1 MLTLL
6 ILIPLLGSLII
17 LPMSDTL
24 ESHSQMKKI
33 ALTTS
38 LINFFISLFICY
50 HFDSS
55 TSQYQFVSEFNQLNF
70 CHLNF
75 GIDGISLY
83 FVLLTTFVTPIA
95 LLSNYTNI
103 TKSLKFFL
111 ISFLVLETLQICAF
125 ISLDLL
131 LFYIFF
137 ESVLPILF
145 IVIVIFGHGND
156 RFRSAFLFFLYTLA
170 GSLPMLLC
178 ILLIYSYIGSTDFQL
193 ISLYEISLDSQ
204 KILWLGFFLAFAVKT
219 PLYPFIIWLPKAHSD
234 SPLAGSILLA
244 ATILKL
250 ATYGYLRV
258 LINFLPDAT
267 NYFSPLIQTVAI
279 ISLIYASFSTII
291 QQDTKRLI
299 AYSSVAHMAVVVL
312 GLFSNNL
319 QGIEGAILLAIGHG
333 FTSPALFI
341 CVGGIIY
348 DRTGTRIINYIR
360 GLATYMPVFT
370 ILFFIFTLCNTGVPL
385 SINWIGEQLSLMG
398 IWQQNPIIACLGAS
412 GILLS
417 ACYSLF
423 LYNRISYGNLSPY
436 LPPLKDLNRREYYLL
451 ISLLIPTLV
460 FGILPNVLLTPLHM
474 SVTSLLYVVPII
486 TPFQL
491 TDIGSPALP
500 LQKQETVNNTSIVAS
515 SPLASSSCFTKLNL
529 DKKLT
534 DEQFFE
540 WLIGFIDA
548 EGNFDIRKISN
559 RPYAFEFRFR
569 IGLHSYDT
577 EVLVKIQN
585 NLGMGS
591 ITHITI
597 KNDKAR
603 SLRLEK
609 KSTFIISKQEDV
621 NKLIAILDKYGPLNT
636 TKYLDFLSWKK
647 AFLLY
652 ISSKEKS
659 IIEKEIIKSEI
670 LTLKNNNNRGRT
682 DFAMATINNIVIKPY
697 WLLGFIE
704 GEGCF
709 SIQKHAKY
717 LTIMSSFILTQTLEQ
732 KPVMVAIQTFLNNL
746 EPLNSLDTKVKLI
759 VQEKNIYIQKAKS
772 TIRVYVTNYSF
783 ITNYLIPFLDS
794 LVFSSIKELDYLD
807 WKSVIKIKALKKHL
821 TEEGSEVIKLTI
833 SRMNQNRKST
843 AFNNSSNEL
852 NFNLFNNNL
861 D

>member
-1 MLTLL
+1 MNKMLTLL

-38 LINFFISLFICY
+38 LINFFISLFIWY

-125 ISLDLL
+125 VSLDLL

-370 ILFFIFTLCNTGVPL
+370 ILFFIFTLCNTGIPL
-385 SINWIGEQLSLMG
+385 SINFLGEQLSLLG
-398 IWQQNPIIACLGAS
+398 IWQQNPIIAVLGAS

-417 ACYSLF
+417 ACYSIF
-423 LYNRISYGNLSPY
+423 LYNRISYGNISPY
-436 LPPLKDLNRREYYLL
+436 LPPLKDINRREYFLL
-451 ISLLIPTLV
+451 ISLLIPIV
-460 FGILPNVLLTPLHM
+460 IFGILPNILLDSLHM
-474 SVTSLLYVVPII
+474 SVTSLIYNIP
-486 TPFQL
+486 
-491 TDIGSPALP
+491 
-500 LQKQETVNNTSIVAS
+500 N
-515 SPLASSSCFTKLNL
+515 
-529 DKKLT
+529 
-534 DEQFFE
+534 
-540 WLIGFIDA
+540 
-548 EGNFDIRKISN
+548 
-559 RPYAFEFRFR
+559 
-569 IGLHSYDT
+569 
-577 EVLVKIQN
+577 
-585 NLGMGS
+585 
-591 ITHITI
+591 HI
-597 KNDKAR
+597 
-603 SLRLEK
+603 
-609 KSTFIISKQEDV
+609 
-621 NKLIAILDKYGPLNT
+621 Y
-636 TKYLDFLSWKK
+636 
-647 AFLLY
+647 
-652 ISSKEKS
+652 
-659 IIEKEIIKSEI
+659 
-670 LTLKNNNNRGRT
+670 
-682 DFAMATINNIVIKPY
+682 
-697 WLLGFIE
+697 
-704 GEGCF
+704 
-709 SIQKHAKY
+709 
-717 LTIMSSFILTQTLEQ
+717 
-732 KPVMVAIQTFLNNL
+732 
-746 EPLNSLDTKVKLI
+746 
-759 VQEKNIYIQKAKS
+759 
-772 TIRVYVTNYSF
+772 
-783 ITNYLIPFLDS
+783 
-794 LVFSSIKELDYLD
+794 
-807 WKSVIKIKALKKHL
+807 
-821 TEEGSEVIKLTI
+821 
-833 SRMNQNRKST
+833 
-843 AFNNSSNEL
+843 
-852 NFNLFNNNL
+852 
-861 D
+861 

>member
-6 ILIPLLGSLII
+6 ILIPLLGSLLI

-24 ESHSQMKKI
+24 ESQSQMKKI

-38 LINFFISLFICY
+38 LINFFISLFIWY
-50 HFDSS
+50 QFDAS

-125 ISLDLL
+125 VSLDLL

-267 NYFSPLIQTVAI
+267 NYFSPLIQSVAI

-370 ILFFIFTLCNTGVPL
+370 ILFFIFTLCNTGIPL
-385 SINWIGEQLSLMG
+385 SINFLGEQLSLLG
-398 IWQQNPIIACLGAS
+398 IWQQNPLITVLGAS

-417 ACYSLF
+417 ACYSIF
-423 LYNRISYGNLSPY
+423 LYNRISYGNISPY
-436 LPPLKDLNRREYYLL
+436 LPPLKDLNRREYFLL
-451 ISLLIPTLV
+451 ISLLLPIV
-460 FGILPNVLLTPLHM
+460 IFGILPNILLDSLHM
-474 SVTSLLYVVPII
+474 SVTSLIYNIPN
-486 TPFQL
+486 
-491 TDIGSPALP
+491 P
-500 LQKQETVNNTSIVAS
+500 L
-515 SPLASSSCFTKLNL
+515 
-529 DKKLT
+529 
-534 DEQFFE
+534 
-540 WLIGFIDA
+540 
-548 EGNFDIRKISN
+548 
-559 RPYAFEFRFR
+559 
-569 IGLHSYDT
+569 
-577 EVLVKIQN
+577 
-585 NLGMGS
+585 
-591 ITHITI
+591 
-597 KNDKAR
+597 
-603 SLRLEK
+603 
-609 KSTFIISKQEDV
+609 
-621 NKLIAILDKYGPLNT
+621 
-636 TKYLDFLSWKK
+636 
-647 AFLLY
+647 
-652 ISSKEKS
+652 
-659 IIEKEIIKSEI
+659 
-670 LTLKNNNNRGRT
+670 
-682 DFAMATINNIVIKPY
+682 
-697 WLLGFIE
+697 
-704 GEGCF
+704 
-709 SIQKHAKY
+709 
-717 LTIMSSFILTQTLEQ
+717 
-732 KPVMVAIQTFLNNL
+732 
-746 EPLNSLDTKVKLI
+746 
-759 VQEKNIYIQKAKS
+759 
-772 TIRVYVTNYSF
+772 
-783 ITNYLIPFLDS
+783 
-794 LVFSSIKELDYLD
+794 
-807 WKSVIKIKALKKHL
+807 
-821 TEEGSEVIKLTI
+821 
-833 SRMNQNRKST
+833 
-843 AFNNSSNEL
+843 
-852 NFNLFNNNL
+852 
-861 D
+861 